1 MKILALIFLSLIV
14 ITLIII
20 KYIRVKPKLQV
31 AQMKEE
37 GLVWYAS
44 YGSNLN
50 EERFLCYIKGG
61 KPDGSKKI
69 ERGARDKTLPR
80 QNLVIQLPYPLYFA
94 KYSKRWGGAVAFID
108 KIKDVNNLTYGRMY
122 LITEEQFIDVVN
134 QENNTN
140 DLTIELDQVKIQGQ
154 LSVRP
159 SWYGNII
166 YLGEKD
172 GYPIFT
178 FTANWDL
185 KDINSNIPSEAYLKM
200 LISGMKGLNILSNQE
215 IVDYFINKPGVKD
228 NYSTRQ
234 IEEIIEQM

>member
-1 MKILALIFLSLIV
+1 MKIFVLITLSLIL
-14 ITLIII
+14 ITLLIA
-20 KYIRVKPKLQV
+20 KYFSKKPKLQV
-31 AQMKEE
+31 AQIKEK

-50 EERFLCYIKGG
+50 EERFLCYIQGG
-61 KPDGSKKI
+61 KPDGSKKV
-69 ERGARDKTLPR
+69 ERGARDKTPPR
-80 QNLVIQLPYPLYFA
+80 QNLGIQIPYPLYFA

-108 KIKDVNNLTYGRMY
+108 KVKNEQNTTYGRMY

-134 QENNTN
+134 QENSTN
-140 DLTIELDQVKIQGQ
+140 DLTIDLDQVKIHGQ
-154 LSVRP
+154 LSVRQ

-185 KDINSNIPSEAYLKM
+185 KDINLHIPSEAYLKM
-200 LISGMKGLNILSNQE
+200 LISGLKKLNILTDQE
-215 IVDYFINKPGVKD
+215 IVDYFMNKPGVKD